1 MAYMTDENGNYKRTV
16 RCGYCYEKGH
26 NKSACPK
33 RKTDL
38 QENIKRYAKELA
50 EEGWPADDYRR
61 KNAERY
67 LRHSKDQL
75 HKMETR
81 GQNRKC
87 GFCGEPGHTRRT
99 CTERKRQ
106 VKERLAE
113 VLDIRKR
120 TAQRMMDAG
129 FGPGALISVDH
140 NLQGQDAVM
149 AVVTEVRFDDIRKS
163 HVPSR
168 HDYFNGAHG
177 IRYQYLVPKEDRW
190 GGSPR
195 THGNCYFPVQ
205 YLNVD
210 DIPEGEWYRN
220 PSNDSCQLISPVSVS
235 EDNLLTED
243 TIGVKAVTK
252 WVIDNIVDPK

>member
-1 MAYMTDENGNYKRTV
+1 MAYIQDDNGNYKRTV

-38 QENIKRYAKELA
+38 QENVKRYTKELA
-50 EEGWPADDYRR
+50 ENEFAHDYQRA
-61 KNAERY
+61 NAERY
-67 LRHSKDQL
+67 LRHTKDQL

-87 GFCGEPGHTRRT
+87 GFCGETGHTRRT

-113 VLDIRKR
+113 VLNIRKQA
-120 TAQRMMDAG
+120 AQRMMDAG

-140 NLQGQDAVM
+140 NLQGQDPVM

-163 HVPSR
+163 HVPTR
-168 HDYFNGAHG
+168 DDYFQGAHG
-177 IRYQYLVPKEDRW
+177 IRFQYLVPQEDRW
-190 GGSPR
+190 SDTPKTQGS
-195 THGNCYFPVQ
+195 CYFPVNF
-205 YLNVD
+205 LNVD
-210 DIPEGEWYRN
+210 DIPRDEWYRN
-220 PSNDSCQLISPVSVS
+220 PSNDSCELISPVSVS
-235 EDNLLTED
+235 EDNLLTEH
-243 TIGVKAVTK
+243 TIGKKEVEK